1 MRRLGLVLAAAGS
14 LTGPAASAATPLRIS
29 GPAPTP
35 VHPSVAGAAA
45 PLPYER
51 RQVSL
56 PPGVVRTAV
65 ERRFSDERL
74 VGQAGFLC
82 GLQDHPVHDGGAGAY
97 GADPDGRFLGAS
109 LRLRFR

>member
-29 GPAPTP
+29 APAPAHST
-35 VHPSVAGAAA
+35 VAGATA

-82 GLQDHPVHDGGAGAY
+82 GLQDHPEHDGGAGAY